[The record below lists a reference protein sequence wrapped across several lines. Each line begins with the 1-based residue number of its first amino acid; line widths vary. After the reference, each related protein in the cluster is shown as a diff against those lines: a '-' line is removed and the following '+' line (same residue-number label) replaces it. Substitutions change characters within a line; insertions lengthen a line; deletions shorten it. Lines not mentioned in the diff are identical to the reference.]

1 MPEIK
6 NMIVCRNV
14 WKVFGPSPQQI
25 ISSLQNGQSEMGKQQ
40 VLEDS
45 GHVIA
50 VRDASFEIREDE
62 IFVIMGLS
70 GSGKSTLVRC
80 INRLIEPSAGEILIE
95 GVDVS
100 KMSKKELRQMR
111 RHKLSM
117 VFQHFGLLPHRT
129 VLDNVMFGLE
139 IRGETKQEQH
149 RKAREALEQVG
160 LEDWE
165 KSRIFELS
173 GGMQQRV
180 GLARSLA
187 LGPEILLMDEPF
199 SALDPLIRRQMQD
212 EFINMR
218 TTLKKTVVFITH
230 DLQEAL
236 RLGDR
241 VVVMRDGEIVQIG
254 TPMEIVT
261 NPADDYVAEFVQD
274 IPRGKVLEAHTIMC
288 DPALVL
294 THKNSLEDAV
304 EGMQREE
311 IGSAIMLNKFGQ
323 FAGIVTWQDVA
334 DQLPKG
340 GKLMDLIQTE
350 VATVPPTLPLEE
362 CLALFAEGDTPLPVV
377 DPRHRL
383 LGVVTQSD
391 LISALQ
397 TDSVSENGNGNG
409 HASMRILLTPPE
421 RSKET
426 PDVT

>member
-6 NMIVCRNV
+6 NKIVCRNV
-14 WKVFGPSPQQI
+14 WKVFGLSPQRI
-25 ISSLQNGQSEMGKQQ
+25 IDSLRNGQSDMNKQQ

-50 VRDASFEIREDE
+50 VRDASFEIRENE

-80 INRLIEPSAGEILIE
+80 INRLIEPSEGEILVE
-95 GVDVS
+95 GVNVAT
-100 KMSKKELRQMR
+100 MTKKELRQMR
-111 RHKLSM
+111 RNKLSM
-117 VFQHFGLLPHRT
+117 VFQHFGLLPHRS
-129 VLDNVMFGLE
+129 VLDNVIFGLE
-139 IRGETKQEQH
+139 IRGETKQEQL
-149 RKAREALEQVG
+149 RKAQEALELVG
-160 LEDWE
+160 LEGWE

-187 LGPEILLMDEPF
+187 VGPEILLMDEPF

-218 TTLKKTVVFITH
+218 AVLKKTVVFITH

-241 VVVMRDGEIVQIG
+241 IVVMRDGQIVQIG

-274 IPRGKVLEAHTIMC
+274 VPRGQVIEVHTIMI
-288 DPALVL
+288 DPSLLL
-294 THKNSLEDAV
+294 THESSLEEAI

-311 IGSAIMLNKFGQ
+311 VGSAIVLNKFGQ
-323 FAGIVTWQDVA
+323 FGGIVTWQDVA

-340 GKLMDLIQTE
+340 GDLMDLVQTE
-350 VATVPPTLPLEE
+350 VTTVPPTMPLDD
-362 CLALFAEGDTPLPVV
+362 CLALFAEGDTPLPVT

-383 LGVVTQSD
+383 LGIVTQSD
-391 LISALQ
+391 LIGALQ
-397 TDSVSENGNGNG
+397 TDSVSGNGNG
-409 HASMRILLTPPE
+409 HT
-421 RSKET
+421 
-426 PDVT
+426 

>member
-6 NMIVCRNV
+6 NKIVCRNV
-14 WKVFGPSPQQI
+14 WKVFGPSPQQVI
-25 ISSLQNGQSEMGKQQ
+25 ESLQNGHSDMDKQQ

-95 GVDVS
+95 GDNVA
-100 KMSKKELRQMR
+100 KLSKKELRQMR
-111 RHKLSM
+111 RHKMSM
-117 VFQHFGLLPHRT
+117 VFQHFGLLPHRS

-149 RKAREALEQVG
+149 RKAREALALVG

-218 TTLKKTVVFITH
+218 ATLKKTVVFITH

-241 VVVMRDGEIVQIG
+241 VVVMRDGKIVQIG

-274 IPRGKVLEAHTIMC
+274 IPRGKVIEAHTIMV
-288 DPALVL
+288 DPELLL
-294 THKNSLEDAV
+294 THENSLEEAA
-304 EGMQREE
+304 EEMQKAEV
-311 IGSAIMLNKFGQ
+311 GSAIVLNKFGQ
-323 FAGIVTWQDVA
+323 FGGIVNWQDLT

-340 GKLMDLIQTE
+340 GELMDLVQTE
-350 VATVPPTLPLEE
+350 VPTVSPTMPLEE
-362 CLALFAEGDTPLPVV
+362 CLALFAENDGPLPVT

-383 LGVVTQSD
+383 LGIITQSD
-391 LISALQ
+391 LIGALQ
-397 TDSVSENGNGNG
+397 TDNVESNGNGY
-409 HASMRILLTPPE
+409 A
-421 RSKET
+421 
-426 PDVT
+426 